1 MFYLY
6 QLCVVC
12 RVHDNVI
19 AILCQ
24 SGFMESWAGQLE
36 AVSCVQQRLTHPRS
50 GQACQHSLILSL
62 RALHLGAGPREREQ
76 LSSEIVSLSAPSR
89 RSPGPACGSWSR
101 NSGRPPRT
109 PSLSL
114 SLSPQLTLTA
124 WSVVISCRDDGTLYP
139 WSRSPIG
146 HSALALSSHWLWYRN
161 QGLSVSD
168 PTSGIFTE
176 LQATLQ
182 NSRSTLTKLMILLM
196 IYFKF
201 QGSR

>member
-1 MFYLY
+1 MILLYPY
-6 QLCVVC
+6 QLCDVC

-50 GQACQHSLILSL
+50 GQACQHSLIHSL

-114 SLSPQLTLTA
+114 SFSPADTDSL
-124 WSVVISCRDDGTLYP
+124 ICCD
-139 WSRSPIG
+139 
-146 HSALALSSHWLWYRN
+146 
-161 QGLSVSD
+161 
-168 PTSGIFTE
+168 
-176 LQATLQ
+176 
-182 NSRSTLTKLMILLM
+182 LL
-196 IYFKF
+196 
-201 QGSR
+201 

>member
-24 SGFMESWAGQLE
+24 SGFMESWAGQLA

-50 GQACQHSLILSL
+50 GQACQHSLIHSL
-62 RALHLGAGPREREQ
+62 RPLPCTSELGPERERE
-76 LSSEIVSLSAPSR
+76 SSCHQKLCHSLLPPCS
-89 RSPGPACGSWSR
+89 GPACGSWSR
-101 NSGRPPRT
+101 NSGLPPRT
-109 PSLSL
+109 PSL

-124 WSVVISCRDDGTLYP
+124 WSVVISYRDDGTLYP

-146 HSALALSSHWLWYRN
+146 HSALALSSHWLPSLS

-176 LQATLQ
+176 LQATLH
-182 NSRSTLTKLMILLM
+182 NSCGSWTKLMIILI
-196 IYFKF
+196 IYLKF
-201 QGSR
+201 QGRW

>member
-62 RALHLGAGPREREQ
+62 RALHLGAGPRERERSCHQ
-76 LSSEIVSLSAPSR
+76 KLCHSLLPAGGARARPVAPGHATLAAR
-89 RSPGPACGSWSR
+89 LALL
-101 NSGRPPRT
+101 
-109 PSLSL
+109 LSL
-114 SLSPQLTLTA
+114 SLSF
-124 WSVVISCRDDGTLYP
+124 
-139 WSRSPIG
+139 SPADTDSLICC
-146 HSALALSSHWLWYRN
+146 
-161 QGLSVSD
+161 D
-168 PTSGIFTE
+168 
-176 LQATLQ
+176 
-182 NSRSTLTKLMILLM
+182 LL
-196 IYFKF
+196 
-201 QGSR
+201 